1 MLYNVHFLAK
11 QKIIIINTKKWQEGG
26 IGLIDNLIKRVIK
39 FFFFF
44 LCLFLLWFAQLADSS
59 YNILTYFNVLFSAMD
74 LTIKKIEKNNNNK
87 RKHILTKKDES
98 S

>member
-1 MLYNVHFLAK
+1 MARGWNRPHRQFNKKSHKVFYFL
-11 QKIIIINTKKWQEGG
+11 
-26 IGLIDNLIKRVIK
+26 
-39 FFFFF
+39 
-44 LCLFLLWFAQLADSS
+44 LCFFLLWFAQLADSS